1 DSWRNLPKMR
11 SGRRGCAVAVV
22 RDSLY
27 AIGGHDGN
35 GSLAS
40 VEILD
45 HPNGNW
51 RPGPPLNTPRA
62 NTSAVVTAGNVI
74 YVVGGFNANTF
85 LPTMELLENGK
96 LSKLDIVRKYFLDY
110 SIDCFQNHL
119 DGETGN
125 RNQMQLLRK
134 IVMKKQ

>member
-1 DSWRNLPKMR
+1 WRGLVVAVGGSDKWNILDSVEAFDPKTDSWRNLPKMR

-74 YVVGGFNANTF
+74 YV
-85 LPTMELLENGK
+85 
-96 LSKLDIVRKYFLDY
+96 
-110 SIDCFQNHL
+110 
-119 DGETGN
+119 
-125 RNQMQLLRK
+125 
-134 IVMKKQ
+134 